1 MKCRFSECVIL
12 DKSIY
17 FYEIGTGMYAKID
30 LNNKEVS
37 YLDNPNGLHSTR
49 GGDDVYYLRIFAGK
63 IYAVDNNGE
72 NINVFD
78 LQKNTYTRIPIYCN
92 YAPWD
97 NFVGCEIIISK
108 AFHINIKAD
117 CLNAISSGRL
127 ISPTGPSL
135 YVGFSFTH

>member
-49 GGDDVYYLRIFAGK
+49 GGDDVYYLRILPVSIFMRML
-63 IYAVDNNGE
+63 I
-72 NINVFD
+72 
-78 LQKNTYTRIPIYCN
+78 RM
-92 YAPWD
+92 
-97 NFVGCEIIISK
+97 
-108 AFHINIKAD
+108 
-117 CLNAISSGRL
+117 SS
-127 ISPTGPSL
+127 
-135 YVGFSFTH
+135 